1 MPSASKQ
8 STTFSFSSNIVAV
21 NAAVL
26 SAVGAP
32 LRIEELRHPEPQER
46 EVRIR
51 IAACG
56 VCHSDLHIAKGDLR
70 FPMPVVLGHEISGT
84 VDAIGEDVSGFKT
97 GDRVVSSFI
106 MPCGDCAACARGRDD
121 LCEKYFAFNRVKGVL
136 YDGKSRLFRPDGTP
150 VAMQM
155 MGGMAQYA
163 IVPDTDVFALPASLP
178 LEESCILGCAL
189 MTAYGAVKN
198 AAQLREGQSVVVVG
212 AGGVGS
218 NVITMARVFGARQ
231 VIAVDVRQEKL
242 KAARALGAT
251 DVIDARSPDPL
262 RQLQEMTQGR
272 GVDVA
277 IEAIGRPET
286 VLQAFQMA
294 SDGGRVVVI
303 GVAPMDAVAP
313 IGITRLVRRGIQI
326 VGSFGCRVRT
336 DMPELIAMTAAGRI
350 DVRASITRRYRL
362 EQINEAYDAMERGE
376 IVGRAIVV
384 M

>member
-1 MPSASKQ
+1 MK
-8 STTFSFSSNIVAV
+8 
-21 NAAVL
+21 AAVL

-32 LRIEELRHPEPQER
+32 LRIEELRHPEPKAGEI
-46 EVRIR
+46 RIR

-56 VCHSDLHIAKGDLR
+56 VCHSDLHIAKGDLK
-70 FPMPVVLGHEISGT
+70 FPMPAVLGHEISGI
-84 VDAIGEDVSGFKT
+84 VDALGPGVAGFT
-97 GDRVVSSFI
+97 PGDRVVSSFI
-106 MPCGDCAACARGRDD
+106 MPCGKCPSCLRGRDD
-121 LCEKYFAFNRVKGVL
+121 LCETYFAFNRVKGVL
-136 YDGKSRLFRPDGTP
+136 YDGQSRLFRPDGTP
-150 VAMQM
+150 LAMQM

-163 IVPDTDVFALPASLP
+163 IVPETDVFRLPDGLP

-218 NVITMARVFGARQ
+218 NIITLARVFGAKQ
-231 VIAVDVRQEKL
+231 IVAVDIRQDKL
-242 KAARALGAT
+242 QAARELGAT
-251 DVIDARSPDPL
+251 DVIDSRSSEPVA
-262 RQLQEMTQGR
+262 QLQAMTGGR

-294 SDGGRVVVI
+294 ADGGRVVLV

-313 IGITRLVRRGIQI
+313 IPITRLVRRGIQMT
-326 VGSFGCRVRT
+326 GSFGCRVRT
-336 DMPELIAMTAAGRI
+336 DMPELISMAAAGRI
-350 DVRASITRRYRL
+350 DVGASITRRYRL
-362 EQINEAYDAMERGE
+362 DEVNDAFGAMDRGE

>member
-1 MPSASKQ
+1 M
-8 STTFSFSSNIVAV
+8 

-26 SAVGAP
+26 SAVGTP
-32 LRIEELRHPEPQER
+32 LRIEELRHPEPQPG

-51 IAACG
+51 ISACG
-56 VCHSDLHIAKGDLR
+56 VCHSDLHIAKGDLK

-84 VDAIGEDVSGFKT
+84 VDALGAGVTGFKP
-97 GDRVVSSFI
+97 GDRVISSFI
-106 MPCGDCAACARGRDD
+106 MPCGKCPACLRGSDN
-121 LCEKYFAFNRVKGVL
+121 LCETYFAFNRVKGVL
-136 YDGKSRLFRPDGTP
+136 YDGKSRLFRGDGTP

-163 IVPDTDVFALPASLP
+163 IVPDTDVFPLPSNLP

-198 AAQLREGQSVVVVG
+198 AAQLREGQSVAVIG
-212 AGGVGS
+212 TGGVGS
-218 NVITMARVFGARQ
+218 NVISLARVFGARQ
-231 VIAVDVRQEKL
+231 IIAVDLRQDKL
-242 KAARALGAT
+242 DAARALGAT
-251 DVIDARSPDPL
+251 DAIDARTPDPVA
-262 RQLQEMTQGR
+262 QLQKLTAGR

-286 VLQAFQMA
+286 ITQAFNMA
-294 SDGGRVVVI
+294 ADGGRVVVI
-303 GVAPMDAVAP
+303 GVAPAEATASFT
-313 IGITRLVRRGIQI
+313 INKLVRRGIQI

-336 DMPELIAMTAAGRI
+336 DMPDLIALAASGRI

-362 EQINEAYDAMERGE
+362 EQVNEAFGAMERGE

-384 M
+384 MGS

>member
-1 MPSASKQ
+1 
-8 STTFSFSSNIVAV
+8 V

-26 SAVGAP
+26 SAVGTP
-32 LRIEELRHPEPQER
+32 LRIEELRHPEPKDGEL
-46 EVRIR
+46 RIK

-56 VCHSDLHIAKGDLR
+56 VCHSDLHIARGHLK

-84 VDAIGEDVSGFKT
+84 VDALGPGVGGFRP

-106 MPCGDCAACARGRDD
+106 MPCGKCASCIRGRDD
-121 LCEKYFAFNRVKGVL
+121 LCETYFAFNRMKGVL
-136 YDGKSRLFRPDGTP
+136 YDGSTRLYRQDGTP

-155 MGGMAQYA
+155 MAGMAQYA
-163 IVPDTDVFALPASLP
+163 IVPDTDVFPLPAALPI
-178 LEESCILGCAL
+178 EESCLLGCAL
-189 MTAYGAVKN
+189 MTSYGALKN
-198 AAQLREGQSVVVVG
+198 AAQLRSGQSVAVIG

-218 NVITMARVFGARQ
+218 NVISMARAFGATQ
-231 VIAVDVRQEKL
+231 VIAVDLRQDKL
-242 KAARALGAT
+242 DAARALGAT
-251 DVIDARSPDPL
+251 DTIDARSPEPVA
-262 RQLQEMTQGR
+262 QLQALTSGR

-286 VLQAFQMA
+286 VSQAFHMVA
-294 SDGGRVVVI
+294 DGGRVVVL

-336 DMPELIAMTAAGRI
+336 DMPELITMAAAGRI
-350 DVRASITRRYRL
+350 DVRASISRRYRL
-362 EQINEAYDAMERGE
+362 GEINDAYEAMERGE

>member
-1 MPSASKQ
+1 M
-8 STTFSFSSNIVAV
+8 

-26 SAVGAP
+26 SAVGSP
-32 LRIEELRHPEPQER
+32 LRIEELRHPEPKKG
-46 EVRIR
+46 EVRIK

-56 VCHSDLHIAKGDLR
+56 VCHSDLHIAKGDLK
-70 FPMPVVLGHEISGT
+70 FPLPAVLGHEISGV
-84 VDAIGEDVSGFKT
+84 VDAVGEGVSAVRT
-97 GDRVVSSFI
+97 GDRAVSSFI
-106 MPCGDCAACARGRDD
+106 MPCGTCPSCGRGRDD
-121 LCEKYFAFNRVKGVL
+121 LCETYFAFNRVKGVL
-136 YDGKSRLFRPDGTP
+136 YDGKTRLFRTDGTP
-150 VAMQM
+150 VHMQM

-163 IVPDTDVFALPASLP
+163 IVPDTDVFPLPAPLP

-189 MTAYGAVKN
+189 MTAYGAIKN
-198 AAQLREGQSVVVVG
+198 AAQLREGQSVVVIG

-218 NVITMARVFGARQ
+218 NIITMARVFGATQ
-231 VIAVDVRQEKL
+231 VIAVDVRQDKL
-242 KAARALGAT
+242 EAARALGAT
-251 DVIDARSPDPL
+251 DVIDARSPEPL
-262 RQLQEMTQGR
+262 AQLQKITGGR

-286 VLQAFQMA
+286 VSQAFQMA
-294 SDGGRVVVI
+294 CDGGRVVVI

-336 DMPELIAMTAAGRI
+336 DMPELIAMAAAGKI

-362 EQINEAYDAMERGE
+362 EQINEAYQAMERGE

-384 M
+384 MGP

>member
-1 MPSASKQ
+1 
-8 STTFSFSSNIVAV
+8 V

-26 SAVGAP
+26 SAVGTP
-32 LRIEELRHPEPQER
+32 LRIEELRHPEPGPG

-56 VCHSDLHIAKGDLR
+56 VCHSDLHIAKGDLK
-70 FPMPVVLGHEISGT
+70 FPMPVVLGHEISGH
-84 VDAIGEDVSGFKT
+84 VDKVGDGVAGVKP

-106 MPCGDCAACARGRDD
+106 MPCAKCPSCLRGRDD
-121 LCEKYFAFNRVKGVL
+121 LCETYFAFNRVKGVL
-136 YDGKSRLFRPDGTP
+136 YDGKTRLFRPDGTP

-155 MGGMAQYA
+155 MGGLAQYA
-163 IVPDTDVFALPASLP
+163 VVPDTDVFPLPPPLP

-198 AAQLREGQSVVVVG
+198 AGQVREGQSVAVIG

-218 NVITMARVFGARQ
+218 NIISIARVFGAKQ
-231 VIAVDVRQEKL
+231 IVAVDVREDKL
-242 KAARALGAT
+242 QAARQLGAT
-251 DVIDARSPDPL
+251 HTIDGRSPDAL
-262 RQLQEMTQGR
+262 AQLQAMTGGR

-286 VLQAFQMA
+286 VTQAFSMA
-294 SDGGRVVVI
+294 CDGGRVVVV

-313 IGITRLVRRGIQI
+313 IPITRLVRRGIQMT
-326 VGSFGCRVRT
+326 GSFGCRVRT
-336 DMPELIAMTAAGRI
+336 DMPELIAMAAAGRF
-350 DVRASITRRYRL
+350 DVAASITRRYRL
-362 EQINEAYDAMERGE
+362 DQVNDAYAAMERGE

>member
-1 MPSASKQ
+1 MK
-8 STTFSFSSNIVAV
+8 
-21 NAAVL
+21 AAVL
-26 SAVGAP
+26 PAVRTP
-32 LRIEELRHPEPQER
+32 LRIEDLRHPEPRED

-51 IAACG
+51 ISACG
-56 VCHSDLHIAKGDLR
+56 VCHSDLHIATGDLP
-70 FPMPVVLGHEISGT
+70 FPLPAVLGHEISGLVDT
-84 VDAIGEDVSGFKT
+84 VGAGVRGIRP

-106 MPCGDCAACARGRDD
+106 MPCGDCPSCARGRDD
-121 LCEKYFAFNRVKGVL
+121 LCETYFAMNRVKGVL

-155 MGGMAQYA
+155 MGGMAEYA
-163 IVPDTDVFALPASLP
+163 IVPDTDVFPLPPSLP

-198 AAQLREGQSVVVVG
+198 AAQIREGQSVAVIG

-218 NVITMARVFGARQ
+218 NVIAMARVAGARQ
-231 VIAVDVRQEKL
+231 IIAVDVRTDKL
-242 KAARALGAT
+242 EAARAMGAT
-251 DVIDARSPDPL
+251 ETIDARSPEPL
-262 RQLQEMTQGR
+262 GQLQSLTRGR

-277 IEAIGRPET
+277 FEAIGRPET
-286 VLQAFQMA
+286 VLQALQMA
-294 SDGGRVVVI
+294 CDGGRVVLI

-313 IGITRLVRRGIQI
+313 IGITRLVRRGLQI

-336 DMPELIAMTAAGRI
+336 DMPELIALAAAGRI
-350 DVRASITRRYRL
+350 HVGASVTRCYRL
-362 EQINEAYDAMERGE
+362 DQVNEAFLALERGE

>member
-1 MPSASKQ
+1 M
-8 STTFSFSSNIVAV
+8 
-21 NAAVL
+21 NAAVIP
-26 SAVGAP
+26 AVGAP
-32 LRIEELRHPEPQER
+32 LRVEDIRHPEPKAG
-46 EVRIR
+46 EVRIK

-56 VCHSDLHIAKGDLR
+56 VCHSDLHVARGHLK
-70 FPMPVVLGHEISGT
+70 FPMPCVPGHEISGT
-84 VDAIGEDVSGFKT
+84 VDTLGSGVSGFKP

-106 MPCGDCAACARGRDD
+106 MPCGTCPACRDGRDN
-121 LCEKYFAFNRVKGVL
+121 LCETYFAMNRVKGVL
-136 YDGKSRLFRPDGTP
+136 FDGTTRLYRTDGTP
-150 VAMQM
+150 LAMQM

-163 IVPDTDVFALPASLP
+163 IVPVTDVFALPASLP

-198 AAQLREGQSVVVVG
+198 SAQIHAGQTVAVIG

-218 NVITMARVFGARQ
+218 NVIPLAKVFGAARI
-231 VIAVDVRQEKL
+231 IAVDVRDDKL
-242 KAARALGAT
+242 QAAKSLGAT
-251 DVIDARSPDPL
+251 DLINSKTSDPVAE
-262 RQLQEMTQGR
+262 LQKLTGNR

-286 VLQAFQMA
+286 VTLAFN
-294 SDGGRVVVI
+294 SVCDGGRVVVL

-336 DMPELIAMTAAGRI
+336 DMPELIALAASGKI
-350 DVRASITRRYRL
+350 DVRASITKRWRL
-362 EQINEAYDAMERGE
+362 DQVNEAFETMERGDT
-376 IVGRAIVV
+376 VGRTIVV

>member
-1 MPSASKQ
+1 M
-8 STTFSFSSNIVAV
+8 
-21 NAAVL
+21 NAAVIP
-26 SAVGAP
+26 AVGEP
-32 LRIEELRHPEPQER
+32 LRIESIRHPEPKAG

-56 VCHSDLHIAKGDLR
+56 VCHSDLHVARGHLK
-70 FPMPVVLGHEISGT
+70 FPMPCVPGHEISGT
-84 VDAIGEDVSGFKT
+84 VDAQGAGSDFKIGE
-97 GDRVVSSFI
+97 RVVSSFI
-106 MPCGDCAACARGRDD
+106 MPCGRCPSCLDGRDN
-121 LCEKYFAFNRVKGVL
+121 LCETYFAMNRVKGVL
-136 YDGKSRLFRPDGTP
+136 FDGTTRLYREDGTP
-150 VAMQM
+150 LAMQM

-163 IVPDTDVFALPASLP
+163 VVPATDVFPLPAALP

-198 AAQLREGQSVVVVG
+198 SAQLRAGQSVAVIG
-212 AGGVGS
+212 TGGVGS
-218 NVITMARVFGARQ
+218 NVIPLAKVFGAARI
-231 VIAVDVRQEKL
+231 VAVDVREDKL
-242 KAARALGAT
+242 QSARALGAT
-251 DVIDARSPDPL
+251 DGINSRDSDPVA
-262 RQLQEMTQGR
+262 QLQKLTNGR

-286 VLQAFQMA
+286 VTQAFNMVC
-294 SDGGRVVVI
+294 DGGRVVVL

-336 DMPELIAMTAAGRI
+336 DMPELIALAASGRV
-350 DVRASITRRYRL
+350 DVKASITKRYRL
-362 EQINEAYDAMERGE
+362 DQVNEAFEAMERGD